1 MYKLHKW
8 TPSGKTIQESLIDT
22 IKQLNEF
29 YLVDRDYME
38 QDRKIRILESISDLT
53 YLLYTMQKEEL
64 NNWQYYAY

>member
-8 TPSGKTIQESLIDT
+8 TPSGKTIQESLINT
-22 IKQLNEF
+22 IKELNNF

-38 QDRKIRILESISDLT
+38 PDTKIRILENISDLT

-64 NNWQYYAY
+64 K